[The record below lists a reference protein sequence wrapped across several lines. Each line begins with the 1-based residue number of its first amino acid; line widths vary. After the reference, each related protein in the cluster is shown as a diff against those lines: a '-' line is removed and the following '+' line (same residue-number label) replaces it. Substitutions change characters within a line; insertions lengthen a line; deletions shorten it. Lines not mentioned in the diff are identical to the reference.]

1 MIYIKANQKDY
12 DTILNIWEESVLAT
26 HHFFRDTDR
35 EEFKKEI
42 PSYFPHLNVQLWYE
56 KEDLIGFS
64 AINKQHLEMLFLKPN
79 KIGKGY
85 GKAIINSLIK
95 DFDITTVDVN
105 KDNKS
110 ATKFYIN
117 NGFFIVSETETD
129 SSGRPYPILELKL
142 K

>member
-1 MIYIKANQKDY
+1 MIYRKANQKDY
-12 DTILNIWEESVLAT
+12 ATILNIWEESVLAT
-26 HHFFRDTDR
+26 HHFLTDTDR
-35 EEFKKEI
+35 EEIKKEI
-42 PSYFPHLNVQLWYE
+42 PSYFQHINIQLWYK

-64 AINKQHLEMLFLKPN
+64 AVNKQHLEMLFLKPN
-79 KIGKGY
+79 KTGKGY
-85 GKAIINSLIK
+85 GKAIIYSLIK
-95 DFDITTVDVN
+95 DFDIKTVDVN

-129 SSGRPYPILELKL
+129 SSGRPYPILQLKL